1 MSATQSLRCSGV
13 LPTTMSTRRCHD
25 RSTKTFFP
33 GDQKEIF
40 TCGSS
45 ACLPGSVCE
54 NCNFPCGCLRRLH
67 PKTKI
72 QKKSQKKSKYPLT
85 RTSRPLSS
93 ARRRCCQNLHGFG
106 WGMVAVIRSM
116 WGWPPLLAT
125 FDSRRPTPHPSPG
138 RLPPVVTRPPNT
150 VAHRHASVG
159 QPLPPERVIEGERV
173 EKVLSRERV
182 EFERVRGV

>member
-1 MSATQSLRCSGV
+1 MSCRLPCPLTVVMIEVQKHFFQATNKRFSRVGLRPVYPEVCAKIAIFHADAYAV
-13 LPTTMSTRRCHD
+13 CT
-25 RSTKTFFP
+25 
-33 GDQKEIF
+33 QKQK
-40 TCGSS
+40 S
-45 ACLPGSVCE
+45 
-54 NCNFPCGCLRRLH
+54 
-67 PKTKI
+67 KKKI
-72 QKKSQKKSKYPLT
+72 TKKSKYPLT

-93 ARRRCCQNLHGFG
+93 ACRRCCQNLHGFG

-125 FDSRRPTPHPSPG
+125 FDSRRPTPHPSPS